1 MSLLYCEHK
10 GMKGV
15 QLRQKNAAQAE
26 KTGVHG
32 QAVVLCLQSVLLL

>member
-1 MSLLYCEHK
+1 
-10 GMKGV
+10 MKGV